1 MSDHYYIQ
9 CRNAAAAQLEQW
21 LDSDDEALRQATVMR
36 LHFAPTGELADIWRR
51 KLTDG
56 SRYGQETAAAL
67 MAQPQHP
74 FQAYLPEIKANL
86 TRLLHEGN
94 DTVRSCALA
103 ALGHLFGNGHL
114 TENDFSGSLQTDILA
129 AAHGSPPLQ
138 NALCQSAWRFPAHDE
153 IKQFLIRQLDKPDT
167 AQASWALFSLD
178 NHEPRYEATAITP
191 LLLRLLDRT
200 PVHDPFRSDIAASL
214 IRRGETAVIPEL
226 KRLLCQQEIDSE
238 ICLALEDSTQ
248 PEFAEC
254 RTILAARFE

>member
-1 MSDHYYIQ
+1 MSDHHYIQ
-9 CRNAAAAQLEQW
+9 CRNAATAQLEQW
-21 LDSDDEALRQATVMR
+21 LDSDDEALRQAAVMR
-36 LHFAPTGELADIWRR
+36 LHFVPTGELADIWRR

-129 AAHGSPPLQ
+129 TAHGSPP
-138 NALCQSAWRFPAHDE
+138 CKMHCVKAHGV
-153 IKQFLIRQLDKPDT
+153 
-167 AQASWALFSLD
+167 S
-178 NHEPRYEATAITP
+178 PRMM
-191 LLLRLLDRT
+191 
-200 PVHDPFRSDIAASL
+200 
-214 IRRGETAVIPEL
+214 
-226 KRLLCQQEIDSE
+226 K
-238 ICLALEDSTQ
+238 
-248 PEFAEC
+248 
-254 RTILAARFE
+254 